1 MWLCVLFVHNGPW
14 QGGVFRFVLKFPD
27 SFPDASSQNNLPVRN
42 LWTLFSGSFNI
53 LLVHWVTPNL
63 HLCLQ
68 VVQFTGSY
76 PKCHPLINPS
86 RGTFDIKRY
95 YKTYNRSSHHIW
107 QLLKCT
113 RKIFYK
119 LEIIDKILYPNK
131 TAAELYLQSEEQ
143 FLRKCDQDVQNS
155 KSKVYD
161 EDMYSKDPNYIRFS
175 RDYARIDNVNGS
187 SEDNTL
193 SSGIGLSFMSTHSSL
208 FDLWTHLLTCPTLY
222 L

>member
-1 MWLCVLFVHNGPW
+1 M
-14 QGGVFRFVLKFPD
+14 
-27 SFPDASSQNNLPVRN
+27 
-42 LWTLFSGSFNI
+42 
-53 LLVHWVTPNL
+53 TPNL

-208 FDLWTHLLTCPTLY
+208 FDL
-222 L
+222 